1 MFKELSFL
9 IMLVCCIVLWREG
22 GADDVGGIGGL
33 RGRNSIQ
40 STENIKSQGK
50 LTRPLVRDEADSIG
64 KLRIDHVGAH
74 MGLGHSVKQGAQRLF
89 ALAVDS
95 NFHRGR
101 RKDYVV
107 ASCLYLQSR
116 LRKEPH
122 MLIDFSERLQVS

>member
-1 MFKELSFL
+1 VELVDS
-9 IMLVCCIVLWREG
+9 G
-22 GADDVGGIGGL
+22 VGTVSSPL
-33 RGRNSIQ
+33 RISRVKVSSYAYAG
-40 STENIKSQGK
+40 
-50 LTRPLVRDEADSIG
+50 VEADSIG